1 MIATSRRFGLPASR
15 IAGLVVVSLL
25 AALAIWRVKVYATGA
40 PTAVPL
46 AIEGTLTDA
55 AGRPAT
61 GLWNF
66 TLYVFDVESGG
77 SARATCT
84 LPGARVDAGHFTLPL
99 GSASVCV
106 SVFRD
111 MNNTW
116 IEMEATNG
124 TDTVRTA
131 RSTVHAV
138 PYALEADRA
147 TTAASATQA
156 AGALESRIAALEAR
170 VARSEATRAAR
181 VWILDP
187 PVGGLYYDRDSAYN
201 VSNVERIDLGRYRI
215 TFLCPFGNYSVAAS
229 GPCETCRFSV
239 AGIDARSV
247 EVRVNEDAIV
257 DGGIISRRM
266 TVPPVLVTV
275 LIAGTPLASSTCT
288 PP

>member
-1 MIATSRRFGLPASR
+1 MLVAAIA
-15 IAGLVVVSLL
+15 V
-25 AALAIWRVKVYATGA
+25 WRVQVYATGA
-40 PTAVPL
+40 PTAVSL

-66 TLYVFDVESGG
+66 TLHVFDVESGG
-77 SARATCT
+77 SARATCS

-99 GSASVCV
+99 GSASACV

-111 MNNTW
+111 VNNTW

-124 TDTVRTA
+124 TDTLRTVR
-131 RSTVHAV
+131 SSVHAV

-170 VARSEATRAAR
+170 VTRGEATRAAR

-187 PVGGLYYDRDSAYN
+187 PVGGSYFDRDSAYN
-201 VSNVERIDLGRYRI
+201 VSNVERIDIGRYRV
-215 TFLCPFGNYSVAAS
+215 TFSCPYSNYSAAAS
-229 GPCETCRFSV
+229 GTCESCRFSV

-247 EVRVNEDAIV
+247 EVRVNEDAIA

-266 TVPPVLVTV
+266 TVPPGLVMV